1 MPRRPGPES
10 VPSRRE
16 PHADGRGRRRR
27 SPLAF
32 FLAVYL
38 VHGPQAP
45 DEVQGDARTYL
56 AAYETPR
63 EFIDAPYSY
72 RILTPVA
79 AQAVSDDPSRGFLI
93 TTLVG
98 LVVATVLVFELV
110 AGIAGRGSAA
120 VAAALFA
127 VSPVATIC
135 LKNHYL
141 ADPLA
146 LAFMAAAV
154 LGAVRGQ
161 WALVCVAVV
170 FATLARENALVVVLG
185 IVPPLLISRRWQLA
199 ATVAGLGAATY
210 LIVHH
215 TSAWF
220 GEVPSETY
228 FTWDRMY
235 GNLTGP
241 QRLTVHVPQILL
253 VALGPVAVAAYLG
266 ARRAPAS
273 LRWMAL
279 LIVPV
284 LAFNLI
290 AADSLR
296 LTSYAFVVTAPLAG
310 LLPWRPLPACAFV
323 GSVWLL
329 GDAVQ
334 LLDRSVALAAAEL
347 LVAGGALA
355 ALMWQLR
362 SERADRRPRTSS
374 VVPA

>member
-1 MPRRPGPES
+1 MDHLTRLVLVG
-10 VPSRRE
+10 
-16 PHADGRGRRRR
+16 ATA
-27 SPLAF
+27 LAF
-32 FLAVYL
+32 FVAVYL
-38 VHGPQAP
+38 AHGPQDQ

-56 AAYETPR
+56 AAYDAPR
-63 EFIDAPYSY
+63 EFVEAPYSY
-72 RILTPVA
+72 RILTPVVA
-79 AQAVSDDPSRGFLI
+79 KAVSDDPSRGFLV

-98 LVVATVLVFELV
+98 LVAATILLFELV

-154 LGAVRGQ
+154 LAAVRGH

-170 FATLARENALVVVLG
+170 FGTLARENALVVVVG
-185 IVPPLLISRRWQLA
+185 IVPPLLIRRRLQLA

-210 LIVHH
+210 LLVHH

-235 GNLTGP
+235 GNLTGS
-241 QRLTVHVPQILL
+241 QRLTVHVPQILFA
-253 VALGPVAVAAYLG
+253 ALGPVAVAAYLG

-273 LRWMAL
+273 LRWMVL
-279 LIVPV
+279 LVIPV

-290 AADSLR
+290 ASDSLR
-296 LTSYAFVVTAPLAG
+296 LTSYVFIVTAPLAG
-310 LLPWRPLPACAFV
+310 LLPWRRLPACAFV
-323 GSVWLL
+323 GLVWLL
-329 GDAVQ
+329 GDPVQ
-334 LLDRSVALAAAEL
+334 LLDSSVALAAAEL
-347 LVAGGALA
+347 AVAGCALVALV
-355 ALMWQLR
+355 WQLR
-362 SERADRRPRTSS
+362 QSAGADHPSASGLSS
-374 VVPA
+374 A